1 MAEYCIGTA
10 QFGMTYGIANKSG
23 QPGHNEIEKIVNCA
37 IENNIRYFDTA
48 QSYGE
53 SESFLGKA
61 INKLTNNE
69 KIRIISKL
77 SPDFYES
84 SPTIIIES
92 VKSSLKKLKVGSL
105 YGFLGHRA
113 EAINSDSFLTA
124 IEILKK
130 DRLVIKVGVSVYTPE
145 EAFNAMKL
153 PEVDILQIPFNIL
166 DKRWIDSGILDK
178 AKENN
183 IQLFFRSIF
192 LQGLIFL
199 NENELISRKMD
210 WAKTYLKQFN
220 DLVKET
226 PFSPLE
232 LAFGIL
238 TKVLGNNVI
247 IMGMDNSNQLQE
259 NLRILEKNKIDKKIS
274 DDWWS
279 SLPVFPEKLLNP
291 SLWN

>member
-10 QFGMTYGIANKSG
+10 QFGMPYGIANKSG
-23 QPGHNEIEKIVNCA
+23 QPELHEINKIVKCA
-37 IENNIRYFDTA
+37 IKNNIQYFDTA

-53 SESFLGKA
+53 SETVLGEA
-61 INKLTNNE
+61 FSRLPYE
-69 KIRIISKL
+69 KNFRVISKL
-77 SPDFYES
+77 SPDLQKS
-84 SPTIIIES
+84 SPIAIVES
-92 VKSSLKKLKVGSL
+92 VRSSLKKLNMNSL
-105 YGFLGHRA
+105 YGFLAHRV
-113 EAINSDSFLTA
+113 ELVKSDSFITA

-130 DRLVIKVGVSVYTPE
+130 DRLVIKTGVSVYTPE
-145 EAFNAMKL
+145 EALNAMKL

-166 DKRWIDSGILDK
+166 DRRWIDEGIIEK
-178 AKENN
+178 AQENN

-199 NENELISRKMD
+199 NENELISRKME
-210 WAKTYLKQFN
+210 WANTYINQLNEMVKKTSFSAM
-220 DLVKET
+220 DLT
-226 PFSPLE
+226 
-232 LAFGIL
+232 FGLL
-238 TKVLGNNVI
+238 TNMPGDNVI